1 MLIDFLNDLL
11 VGERSIKD
19 ITFLDKELLPEYM
32 GDRGVIYDIYC
43 TTEAGEHIIV
53 EMQNRQQTNFKERAL
68 FYLSHTI
75 TRQGEKGARW
85 EFDLKAVYGVFFMN
99 FRLEDTPHKLRTDIV
114 LSDRDTHEVFSD
126 KLRFIFIELPSFNKE
141 EEECETDFERWIY
154 ILKNMETL
162 NRLPFKARKAVF
174 EKLEKIVDIASLS
187 KEERMKYDESIKV
200 YRDNLATISFAKNQ
214 GKEEGLKEGI
224 EKGYEI
230 LYLTENIDEF
240 VVQVLMEHKEKKFI
254 NVCANDVDLDTDEE
268 KEALK
273 KENEENKDMFTLMK
287 ETIGEGV
294 QKVRFTHRLKN
305 HPVCLTSEGALSVE
319 MEKVIN
325 SMPNDQKVKAQTALE
340 INDSHPIAQKIKDL
354 YENDKEELKKYTQV
368 LYAQARLIEGLPV
381 ENPTQISNLI
391 CEIIAK

>member
-1 MLIDFLNDLL
+1 MDGMDLTCGHFVNPFTGIGFKIIFGQPASKELLITLLNELL
-11 VGERSIKD
+11 SGEHR
-19 ITFLDKELLPEYM
+19 ITNLIFLDKENHSDSM
-32 GDRGVIYDIYC
+32 ADAGIIYDLYC
-43 TTEAGEHIIV
+43 LTDTGEYIIV

-224 EKGYEI
+224 EKGLKEGRKEGRKEGI
-230 LYLTENIDEF
+230 LSVARNLRSGGMS
-240 VVQVLMEHKEKKFI
+240 V
-254 NVCANDVDLDTDEE
+254 
-268 KEALK
+268 EA
-273 KENEENKDMFTLMK
+273 
-287 ETIGEGV
+287 IA
-294 QKVRFTHRLKN
+294 
-305 HPVCLTSEGALSVE
+305 GATGLSVE
-319 MEKVIN
+319 
-325 SMPNDQKVKAQTALE
+325 E
-340 INDSHPIAQKIKDL
+340 IEQLD
-354 YENDKEELKKYTQV
+354 
-368 LYAQARLIEGLPV
+368 
-381 ENPTQISNLI
+381 
-391 CEIIAK
+391 